1 MKKIFLFA
9 GLLAVGAA
17 VGWFATRTWGGAA
30 VSSKPPY
37 RDATSREDNI
47 GRARSMNAPNVR
59 TARPLA
65 ADAAAKPRRK
75 TEARAEK
82 RREPVADVAKP
93 EEKPAQEAQAE
104 QLKNDDNPFPRY
116 LDMFKNNPEAL
127 AAEFLKEAEKDRAF
141 QAQRR
146 QEAIAK
152 LNLNAEQAAVFE
164 KALDELRDEIT
175 RQNEANVNLI
185 KSGQLNESTAAD
197 GRIWESNM
205 LVAQEIAA
213 AQKEAVRKT
222 AEKLYEQL
230 ALEGVSDEDKQKTLY
245 WSAYI
250 ASHSYECLEPNLD
263 VYDKVYKNMGVGNGI
278 FSWCRR
284 SQQKEKK

>member
-30 VSSKPPY
+30 G
-37 RDATSREDNI
+37 RDLPAQTDAAARRDD
-47 GRARSMNAPNVR
+47 GRAGVKRTPNGR
-59 TARPLA
+59 TAKPLA

-82 RREPVADVAKP
+82 RREPVAEVVKP
-93 EEKPAQEAQAE
+93 EKKPVQEAQAE
-104 QLKNDDNPFPRY
+104 QQKNDDNPFPRY

-284 SQQKEKK
+284 SQQEKK